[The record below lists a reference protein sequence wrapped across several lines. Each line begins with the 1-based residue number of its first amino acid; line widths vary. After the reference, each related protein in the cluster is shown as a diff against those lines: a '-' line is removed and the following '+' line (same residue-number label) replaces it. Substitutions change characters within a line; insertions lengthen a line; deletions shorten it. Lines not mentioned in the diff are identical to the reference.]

1 MAMKTHSTWT
11 FKVGILAVFIMF
23 PRICLGDGFFPRDAV
38 IEGFGDVKWGT
49 GEKEAV
55 ALISDM
61 YFDHYLMPAGDQ
73 APSKIYLRWKS
84 DAKIGNVTFKRI
96 EYWFRENYFYKV
108 TACFESHYGPRTLM
122 TDAERDFEKLRKEID
137 LQYGEPRE
145 YKIGFGFNIFD
156 KRATWHV
163 GRTTILLLYNDGIK
177 PNESRLSLE
186 IKSD

>member
-1 MAMKTHSTWT
+1 MKTHLTWT
-11 FKVGILAVFIMF
+11 YKVGILAVFIML
-23 PRICLGDGFFPRDAV
+23 PRICLGDGLFPRGAV
-38 IEGFGDVKWGT
+38 IERFEDLKWRT
-49 GEKEAV
+49 GEKEAL
-55 ALISDM
+55 ALIPDM
-61 YFDHYLMPAGDQ
+61 YFDHYSMPAGDQ
-73 APSKIYLRWKS
+73 APSKIYLRKKN
-84 DAKIGNVTFKRI
+84 DGKIGNVTFKRI

-122 TDAERDFEKLRKEID
+122 TDAEKDFEKLRKEIG
-137 LQYGEPRE
+137 LQYGEPKE

-177 PNESRLSLE
+177 PNESRLYLE